1 MKKLHSCPQVAITM
15 ILLIMEDL
23 LLLLDGEEDYDVT
36 IQQIEM
42 SKSVQLPTGEKE
54 DGPGGSEKVQLIAY
68 CLLLL
73 V

>member
-15 ILLIMEDL
+15 ILVIIMKAL
-23 LLLLDGEEDYDVT
+23 SLDGEEDYDVT

-54 DGPGGSEKVQLIAY
+54 DSSGGAEKVQLITY
-68 CLLLL
+68 SVLLLL
-73 V
+73 